1 MLAGGTLSKLVVTL
15 VTRHLAHVYVKTA
28 PARTMVPT
36 VNRLR
41 CVPLTTTLLH
51 VQEQHRRRP
60 SLEELKAQGIYRTPE
75 QIEADERQHKAAAA
89 FLQQELEHR

>member
-1 MLAGGTLSKLVVTL
+1 MCTSKL
-15 VTRHLAHVYVKTA
+15 
-28 PARTMVPT
+28 
-36 VNRLR
+36 RLHELWYL
-41 CVPLTTTLLH
+41 PLTACDVFCFTTLLH